1 MQPEADTRSDMTT
14 FAALQ
19 DAERELEART
29 AAAWTAYS
37 DELRDLGGDAYAIAE
52 PAAWEGLQ
60 SALRELQVQ
69 RDELAASGC
78 DAEGEA

>member
-1 MQPEADTRSDMTT
+1 MTT

-29 AAAWTAYS
+29 AAAWAAYS
-37 DELRDLGGDAYAIAE
+37 DELRELDGPAYAIAE

-60 SALRELQVQ
+60 STLRELQEQ
-69 RDELAASGC
+69 RAGLPASGGS
-78 DAEGEA
+78 AEGEA

>member
-29 AAAWTAYS
+29 AAAWAAYS
-37 DELRDLGGDAYAIAE
+37 DELRELDSDAYDVAE

-60 SALRELQVQ
+60 SALRELRVQ
-69 RDELAASGC
+69 RDELEASGGGS
-78 DAEGEA
+78 AGEA